1 MTTQAKQVLEIR
13 DLKVHFAVNRG
24 VVFVR
29 NKGYVKAVDGVSL
42 KIDERETL
50 GLVGESGSG
59 KTTVGRA
66 IIRLVN
72 PTAGEIDFEGNTVSN
87 LTGTELREF
96 RRRVGVVFQDPF
108 GSLDPRM
115 SAERIISEPLVT
127 HKLFPDK
134 NDRRK
139 RVNELLEI
147 VGLNANMAS
156 RYPHEFSGGQRQRL
170 GIARA
175 IAAEPSLIILD
186 EPVSALDV
194 SIQAQVVNLLD
205 ELQKEFNMAYLFI
218 AHDLSV
224 VRHVSDRVAVMYL
237 GQIVEFGEAKELFN
251 NPLHP
256 YTKAL
261 MSAALP
267 SHPDTQREEIILPGE
282 VPSPLNPPSG
292 CNFHPR
298 CPWVF
303 DRCSVEEPVLQ
314 EAAPN
319 HQVSCHLY

>member
-66 IIRLVN
+66 IIRLVD

-108 GSLDPRM
+108 GSLDPRL

-139 RVNELLEI
+139 RVHELLEI
-147 VGLNANMAS
+147 VGLNANMAG

-205 ELQKEFNMAYLFI
+205 ELQK
-218 AHDLSV
+218 
-224 VRHVSDRVAVMYL
+224 
-237 GQIVEFGEAKELFN
+237 
-251 NPLHP
+251 
-256 YTKAL
+256 
-261 MSAALP
+261 
-267 SHPDTQREEIILPGE
+267 
-282 VPSPLNPPSG
+282 
-292 CNFHPR
+292 
-298 CPWVF
+298 
-303 DRCSVEEPVLQ
+303 
-314 EAAPN
+314 
-319 HQVSCHLY
+319 